1 MRKVADVTSEAQ
13 KIWKALRPMIDEEIK
28 QKTNSCVRARKM
40 RVMSAPENGL
50 VGVAEPFGNT
60 VHVPYS
66 SQLADL
72 QVGDAVWVYWY
83 FNNAST
89 MIAMSMGNGQ
99 SVRHPYAMITKAL
112 TYCSL
117 SNGANAVLLQEAY
130 LSEVIPGA
138 HKQIKTLNVQMGETD
153 ITRTVWDR
161 VTRTINIPSVEE
173 NLLIT
178 GEAVQFET
186 GALTNRTVRIII
198 DYGTLDSSTIEIPGG
213 GNYATMLSAPSGY
226 VIDSVSVTMGSTDIT
241 DTAYDSQTSTVYIP
255 DVSQNVTIYV
265 SCDDA

>member
-1 MRKVADVTSEAQ
+1 MKKNINIMQVLSALLGIFAVKQAAENAGVSLQTSGRKFLVSGTTVGGMDLTEKYWQDIYNHADIMRQHDSGSCTE
-13 KIWKALRPMIDEEIK
+13 LMGEYFGFFDD
-28 QKTNSCVRARKM
+28 KTTISTAC
-40 RVMSAPENGL
+40 
-50 VGVAEPFGNT
+50 
-60 VHVPYS
+60 S
-66 SQLADL
+66 S
-72 QVGDAVWVYWY
+72 
-83 FNNAST
+83 
-89 MIAMSMGNGQ
+89 
-99 SVRHPYAMITKAL
+99 
-112 TYCSL
+112 
-117 SNGANAVLLQEAY
+117 GANAVLLQEAY

-153 ITRTVWDR
+153 ITRTVWNR

-213 GNYATMLSAPSGY
+213 GNYAATLSAPSGY